1 MRLWIIFKDPK
12 TIVMHKLPVFLIA
25 LTCLSFTSCIIGG
38 WGHYVS
44 GNGNVVEDAR
54 DISDFTGVHLS
65 SGIDVE
71 LSQGDRFEVMV
82 EADENLQEYIE
93 TYKSGGMLVVGTER
107 GVNIGKARSKVVHVT
122 LPELEELNISS
133 AGDCDAVTPFTC
145 GDLFIDISSAG
156 DLKMEVEAR
165 SIRLNISSSGDC
177 RLAGEAEE
185 FRVDLSSAGD
195 LHAFD
200 LIAARVDVSVSSAG
214 DARVHATEEIS
225 MSVSSAGDIY
235 YMGDAR
241 VTSRSK
247 SSAGDIIKK

>member
-1 MRLWIIFKDPK
+1 M
-12 TIVMHKLPVFLIA
+12 VMNKLSVFLVA

-38 WGHYVS
+38 WDNYLT
-44 GNGNVVEDAR
+44 GNGHVVEDTR

-71 LSQGDRFEVMV
+71 LSQGDRFEVVV
-82 EADENLQEYIE
+82 EADENLQEHIE

-107 GVNIGKARSKVVHVT
+107 GVNIGKAKSKLVHVT
-122 LPELEELNISS
+122 LPELEELHISS
-133 AGDCDAVTPFTC
+133 AGDCDAISPFTC
-145 GDLFIDISSAG
+145 GDLVIDISSAG
-156 DLKMEVEAR
+156 DLTMEVEAR

-177 RLAGEAEE
+177 RLAGEVGE

-200 LIAARVDVSVSSAG
+200 LIADKVDVSVSSAG

-225 MSVSSAGDIY
+225 MSASSAGDIY
-235 YMGDAR
+235 YMGDAK